1 VKALVQTAQAST
13 QMFLEE
19 IMNKKQSKSLESVLA
34 DFDKKFNE
42 QTSSISTQF
51 VPETRLKQAIK
62 HIYTNY
68 NIYEKEC
75 IVKYS
80 IIIGHFPFL
89 DELNQKAVSMNTI
102 EEKYIGYFISQGDKS
117 SLVDAGSFNPKI
129 PIYSLDM
136 IDKLVYLN
144 KNIFQREFHKFI
156 AKKDYN
162 PTMMGCT
169 DSFLTNIRNIFQTE
183 RQNDRICDG
192 ERYFGLTR
200 SFQELLRRVIQ
211 AMQGTVQNEVRQI
224 GPELIQR
231 IVGLVNSLIGEIDQ
245 ELSPFC
251 VSTTRPLKSAFH
263 SCAIVLLS
271 KYYYDEQWN
280 YFNGTLSELKTQ
292 QMEIR
297 EIIRTIIEQNASVDE
312 NYAISF
318 VQQYKDYLIERVIRE
333 GQGIIKTEM
342 KKHDS
347 INRKYIQDLCDE
359 QLLSN
364 NDDKWFEDYLEN
376 PTKMIEERF
385 QKLWENIE
393 QEINQ
398 KIMDRKS
405 YYTRVLKDSFDYFQ
419 GMSSSIFADISL
431 I

>member
-1 VKALVQTAQAST
+1 
-13 QMFLEE
+13 
-19 IMNKKQSKSLESVLA
+19 
-34 DFDKKFNE
+34 
-42 QTSSISTQF
+42 
-51 VPETRLKQAIK
+51 
-62 HIYTNY
+62 
-68 NIYEKEC
+68 
-75 IVKYS
+75 
-80 IIIGHFPFL
+80 
-89 DELNQKAVSMNTI
+89 
-102 EEKYIGYFISQGDKS
+102 
-117 SLVDAGSFNPKI
+117 
-129 PIYSLDM
+129 
-136 IDKLVYLN
+136 
-144 KNIFQREFHKFI
+144 
-156 AKKDYN
+156 
-162 PTMMGCT
+162 
-169 DSFLTNIRNIFQTE
+169 
-183 RQNDRICDG
+183 
-192 ERYFGLTR
+192 
-200 SFQELLRRVIQ
+200 
-211 AMQGTVQNEVRQI
+211 
-224 GPELIQR
+224 
-231 IVGLVNSLIGEIDQ
+231 
-245 ELSPFC
+245 
-251 VSTTRPLKSAFH
+251 
-263 SCAIVLLS
+263 VLLS

-297 EIIRTIIEQNASVDE
+297 EIIRTIIEQNASVDD